1 MSIFTDVVHA
11 GKPAA
16 RADGTAMT
24 VPIHPSVAEMG
35 ATSICLQGV
44 GLASDR

>member
-24 VPIHPSVAEMG
+24 VPINPAVAEMG
-35 ATSICLQGV
+35 DTSIFYKALG
-44 GLASDR
+44 